1 MTRTIGGEFELDAL
15 PRRLLA
21 QDLTQGLKGSWTV
34 SGRAALLALLKT
46 LKGQGIRKVLLP
58 AYLCYSVAQ
67 PVHACGLEADY
78 YPVSEDLAAHP
89 QPEKN
94 AAILLIH
101 YFGWLNPSTEML
113 RRECAGSD
121 VLIEDFTQSF
131 LSSWQVPPESSS
143 LIFFSMRKL
152 GPVPLGGWF
161 NREVPLPPMPPGYQ
175 AVFWKSVAARLMK
188 YRHLQQE
195 GESGPG
201 DEPTFLRIF
210 QSVERA
216 LDRSAEPCRLDADAL
231 KLILGINW
239 QSAAW
244 ARRGNW
250 ATLHTLLAGAGEPF
264 FNALPEGVVPLG
276 YILKADNRKDLQAA
290 LSAAR
295 IICPVLWPLPPEI
308 DKKRFPVSHSLSQS
322 LLTLPIDQRYGE
334 EEMET
339 IAHVI
344 RALV

>member
-21 QDLTQGLKGSWTV
+21 QDLAQGLKGSWTV
-34 SGRAALLALLKT
+34 SGRTALLALLKT

-58 AYLCYSVAQ
+58 AYMCQSVMQ
-67 PVHACGLEADY
+67 PVLACGLEADY
-78 YPVSEDLAAHP
+78 YPVSETLAALP

-101 YFGWLNPSTEML
+101 YFGWLNPSTEEL

-121 VLIEDFTQSF
+121 VLIEDFTQSV
-131 LSSWQVPPESSS
+131 LSSWQVPPKTTS

-152 GPVPLGGWF
+152 GPVPLGGWL
-161 NREVPLPPMPPGYQ
+161 NREISLPRMPPAYQ
-175 AVFWKSVAARLMK
+175 AIFWKSVAARLMK
-188 YRHLQQE
+188 YRHHQQE

-201 DEPTFLRIF
+201 DEPAYLRIF

-231 KLILGINW
+231 KLILGNDW
-239 QSAAW
+239 QSAAQ
-244 ARRGNW
+244 ARRRNW
-250 ATLHTLLAGAGEPF
+250 STLHALLAGAGEPF
-264 FNALPEGVVPLG
+264 FNALPESVVPLG
-276 YILKADNRKDLQAA
+276 YILKAGKRKDQQAA
-290 LSAAR
+290 LSAAQ

-308 DKKRFPVSHSLSQS
+308 DKKRFPVSHRLSQS

-334 EEMET
+334 EEMEA
-339 IAHVI
+339 IARVI
-344 RALV
+344 RAVV